1 MVSMRNVCGIDEK
14 CLLYRREMFVVSMI
28 NVCGIDEKCLWYR

>member
-14 CLLYRREMFVVSMI
+14 YLWYRREMFVVSTR
-28 NVCGIDEKCLWYR
+28 NVCGIDEKCLRYR